1 MRADRLVATLL
12 LLQARGTVTAAEV
25 ADELEV
31 SERTARRDL
40 DALAVSGVPIYSVRG
55 RGGGWRLIGG
65 ASTDLTGLRSPEAK
79 ALMTMA
85 AATSGS
91 SPELRTAMAKLTQA
105 MPEPV
110 RRQAEAVLAATINDD
125 RPWGRTAAR
134 TTNDDATTNPAAST
148 AENATDRS
156 DAWPTW
162 LVPLQEAILA
172 RRPIELGY
180 ARPNRVATRRR
191 AEPLGLV
198 HKRGVWY
205 VIGATEAGNRT
216 FRVDRVTSVDL
227 LDERFEP
234 PRDFDL
240 EATWN
245 EINEGYAERGR
256 STIVDV
262 VVDDE
267 MIAPFRTMGLDVT
280 IHGPA
285 APHPITAETRSDATL
300 ASWNLVA
307 LAAQIA
313 GSVSRV
319 ELVDPPAELTAALA
333 DIGRTLVERFG

>member
-12 LLQARGTVTAAEV
+12 LLQARGTVTAREV
-25 ADELEV
+25 AAELEV

-65 ASTDLTGLRSPEAK
+65 ASTDLTGLRTPEAQ

-91 SPELRTAMAKLTQA
+91 TPELRTALAKLTQA

-110 RRQAEAVLAATINDD
+110 RAQAEAVLAATINDD
-125 RPWGRTAAR
+125 RPWGRAGSV
-134 TTNDDATTNPAAST
+134 NDGQRAG
-148 AENATDRS
+148 
-156 DAWPTW
+156 AWPEW
-162 LVPLQEAILA
+162 LVPLQEAVLA

-180 ARPNRVATRRR
+180 ARPNRAATVRRV
-191 AEPLGLV
+191 EPLGLV

-205 VIGATEAGNRT
+205 VVGATEAGIRT
-216 FRVDRVTSVDL
+216 FRVDRVRSVEL

-234 PRDFDL
+234 PADFDL

-245 EINEGYAERGR
+245 EMNEGYVERGSR
-256 STIVDV
+256 AAVDAV
-262 VVDDE
+262 IDDE
-267 MIAPFRTMGLDVT
+267 MTGPFRSMGLGVEL
-280 IHGPA
+280 HGPA
-285 APHPITAETRSDATL
+285 SPNPATNEPRSYATL

-307 LAAQIA
+307 LVAQIA
-313 GSVSRV
+313 GSVGRV
-319 ELVDPPAELTAALA
+319 ELVDPPVEVTDALA
-333 DIGRTLVERFG
+333 DVGRQLVDRFG